1 MTPKIIVIANRKGG
15 TGKTT
20 IAYNLAAS
28 YALAGRRVC
37 LLDLDSQANLSMLCR
52 ASPCSLE
59 TFKAGDPVKIS
70 ESLSILPATKAFQML
85 ENEINSRIDRNTYLK
100 EEIIPKLAGFDYV
113 IIDTSPSLS
122 ILNINAFIVADMV
135 HIVVNADAFSLS
147 GLVEMRTILGQ
158 VKGINARLDW
168 RIVLNAAHK
177 KRNLTEATMNA
188 LRNEP
193 GYSGIEIPNRQ
204 HFADSNAR
212 LQPSLDLEEIKDP
225 FDQLAAV
232 I

>member
-1 MTPKIIVIANRKGG
+1 MNTIVIANRKGG

-28 YALAGRRVC
+28 YALAGKRVC
-37 LLDLDSQANLSMLCR
+37 LIDLDSQANLTMLCR
-52 ASPCSLE
+52 ADPCSLDA
-59 TFKAGDPVKIS
+59 FKAVDLVEKS
-70 ESLSILPATKAFQML
+70 ERVSILPATKAFQML
-85 ENEINSRIDRNTYLK
+85 ENEINARIDRNTFIK
-100 EEIIPKLAGFDYV
+100 NDIMPKLAGFDYV

-122 ILNINAFIVADMV
+122 ILNINAFCVADMV

-147 GLVEMRTILGQ
+147 GLVEMREILNQ
-158 VKGINARLDW
+158 VKAINGRLEW

-188 LRNEP
+188 LRNEKE
-193 GYSGIEIPNRQ
+193 YSGIEIPNRQ

-212 LQPSLDLEEIKDP
+212 RQPSLDLEEIKDP
-225 FDQLAAV
+225 FDQLAGV